1 MQKLVKRRA
10 LKIKLLAAVGLALAA
25 TADVSAGKLAVAI
38 VLPEMPTASES
49 FAAKE
54 LKYHLEKATGE
65 TVSIVAEGESVG
77 RDDPIAPHASTSN
90 LVGRDDPIAPPAGSC
105 GLPVRRF
112 YVGNTKALAN
122 AGIDYASLQAEERVV
137 KGVVG
142 DVYLKSPRVTGFVIC
157 FR

>member
-1 MQKLVKRRA
+1 MPVKRRA

-65 TVSIVAEGESVG
+65 AVIIVAEGESV
-77 RDDPIAPHASTSN
+77 
-90 LVGRDDPIAPPAGSC
+90 VRDDPIAPPAGSC
-105 GLPVRRF
+105 DQPVRRF

-122 AGIDYASLQAEERVV
+122 AGIDYASLQVEERVV
-137 KGVVG
+137 KEVGG

>member
-1 MQKLVKRRA
+1 MIGILVF
-10 LKIKLLAAVGLALAA
+10 AV
-25 TADVSAGKLAVAI
+25 SI

-54 LKYHLEKATGE
+54 LKYHLEKATGKA
-65 TVSIVAEGESVG
+65 VIIVAEGESVG
-77 RDDPIAPHASTSN
+77 RDDPIAP
-90 LVGRDDPIAPPAGSC
+90 PAGSC
-105 GLPVRRF
+105 DQPVRRF

-122 AGIDYASLQAEERVV
+122 AGIDYASLQVEERVV
-137 KGVVG
+137 KGVGG

>member
-77 RDDPIAPHASTSN
+77 RDDPIAPPT
-90 LVGRDDPIAPPAGSC
+90 GSC
-105 GLPVRRF
+105 DQPVRRF